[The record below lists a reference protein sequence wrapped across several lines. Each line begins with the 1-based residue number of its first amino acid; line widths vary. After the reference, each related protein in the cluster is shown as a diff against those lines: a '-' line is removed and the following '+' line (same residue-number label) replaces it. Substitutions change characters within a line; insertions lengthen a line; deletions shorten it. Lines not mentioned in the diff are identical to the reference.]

1 VVVWDNLNTHVSA
14 EILEHLRE
22 LHAEVQAR
30 GELLVKYAVPAVTRE
45 LASKGVGLHPLVC
58 LLEEAHVA
66 IQHKT
71 HGAEIAQLLVDIVR
85 LGRKRGIHLIVST
98 QASTKDSMPGDVT
111 RNCSNGIAFAVGDHV
126 ANDALLGQGAYAA
139 GHRADLRHRPR
150 HRGGQGL
157 QRGALGDRAGL
168 LPGRGQVQRPGEPD
182 HRARPGGD
190 RGAGQRVAWWPVL
203 APQIETSRDLLED
216 LDAVLGSDPVP
227 AADVPALLARHA
239 PKWAP
244 YRSLNGKALV
254 AQLARKGVKVPSTGN
269 RWPVKPEAVRAA
281 LAKRATADLDE

>member
-1 VVVWDNLNTHVSA
+1 VPTPPATELISGTDRGTAVVKGFSGERSEIVQVYFLDVAKSNDQVSPIIERA
-14 EILEHLRE
+14 L
-22 LHAEVQAR
+22 
-30 GELLVKYAVPAVTRE
+30 AVIEAQ
-45 LASKGVGLHPLVC
+45 GNGLP
-58 LLEEAHVA
+58 
-66 IQHKT
+66 
-71 HGAEIAQLLVDIVR
+71 
-85 LGRKRGIHLIVST
+85 
-98 QASTKDSMPGDVT
+98 
-111 RNCSNGIAFAVGDHV
+111 
-126 ANDALLGQGAYAA
+126 
-139 GHRADLRHRPR
+139 
-150 HRGGQGL
+150 GGQSS
-157 QRGALGDRAGL
+157 
-168 LPGRGQVQRPGEPD
+168 
-182 HRARPGGD
+182 
-190 RGAGQRVAWWPVL
+190 